1 MGLGHPM
8 ACVAASI
15 PNAREN
21 SRGSE
26 MQEGIEGGE
35 AEVGWQQWMQLTAH
49 LVLLHGLFQVIVY
62 PGDDVATEA
71 CQGKQ
76 GGGRGRSAK

>member
-1 MGLGHPM
+1 MGLGHPG

-15 PNAREN
+15 PNAWEN

-26 MQEGIEGGE
+26 MQGRNRGGE
-35 AEVGWQQWMQLTAH
+35 AEAGWQQWMQLTAH
-49 LVLLHGLFQVIVY
+49 LVLLHGLFQVIVD
-62 PGDDVATEA
+62 PEDDVATEA

-76 GGGRGRSAK
+76 GGDRGRGAK